1 MSGETRLVI
10 GMTLVGV
17 VFAAAL
23 ICLGVVAL
31 LGHNAE
37 RGAAGA
43 SLLNA
48 ELARAR
54 GLLAAAVA
62 ADPHRPR

>member
-1 MSGETRLVI
+1 VKLTV
-10 GMTLVGV
+10 
-17 VFAAAL
+17 
-23 ICLGVVAL
+23 

-48 ELARAR
+48 ELA
-54 GLLAAAVA
+54 LATG
-62 ADPHRPR
+62 RL

>member
-1 MSGETRLVI
+1 MDLDED
-10 GMTLVGV
+10 GMTVHVGRV
-17 VFAAAL
+17 RPCEVL
-23 ICLGVVAL
+23 EYKLTI

-48 ELARAR
+48 ELARAS
-54 GLLAAAVA
+54 GLL
-62 ADPHRPR
+62 